1 MKNTYDNIRKVI
13 IGQGDNHLFTR
24 LSSFQKTLNNKIAK
38 DLSKQQALIF
48 IQIQRNKLIL
58 LEI

>member
-1 MKNTYDNIRKVI
+1 MKNTYNNIRKVI
-13 IGQGDNHLFTR
+13 IGQGDDHIFTR
-24 LSSFQKTLNNKIAK
+24 LSSFLRTLNNKIAK
-38 DLSKQQALIF
+38 DPNKKQALMF